1 MNPKVIKINV
11 KTADELLKMLYASAE
26 LGADCE
32 LNVRGFWP
40 NPHFST
46 KELQNDP
53 DATTMTVYERDG
65 SDYTISIQSVEAIV
79 EFYN

>member
-1 MNPKVIKINV
+1 MNPKVTKINV
-11 KTADELLKMLYASAE
+11 KTADELLKMLYASAD

-40 NPHFST
+40 NPHFSQR
-46 KELQNDP
+46 ELESDP
-53 DATTMTVYERDG
+53 NATTMTVYERDG
-65 SDYTISIQSVEAIV
+65 SDSTINIQSVEAIV

>member
-1 MNPKVIKINV
+1 MNPKVRKINV
-11 KTADELLKMLYASAE
+11 KTADELLKMLYTYPY
-26 LGADCE
+26 LGYCSQI
-32 LNVRGFWP
+32 NVRGFWP
-40 NPHFST
+40 NPHFSLR
-46 KELQNDP
+46 ELQNDP